1 MAPRRTI
8 IMDMISYLVRPSNF
22 LALLSALLII
32 TVITAIVVYRVTGD
46 VPEPLMSIVRIMFAL
61 PLVYMA
67 LVALL
72 LSLTGNQPE
81 AESDADESTPEE

>member
-8 IMDMISYLVRPSNF
+8 VMDMISYLVRPSNF